1 MATDITTIRLPPKDS
16 MVIDHFVDIGEF
28 KSRSEFMRY
37 AIKKTICDLV
47 LKEFHEK
54 IGRKGRPTKKEIEK
68 LVAEIRG
75 IRKGLWK
82 EYAKHI
88 P

>member
-1 MATDITTIRLPPKDS
+1 MTTNVTTIRLPPKDTLI
-16 MVIDHFVDIGEF
+16 IDHFVEAGEF

-54 IGRKGRPTKKEIEK
+54 IGNKGKPSKKEVEAL
-68 LVAEIRG
+68 LVELRDI
-75 IRKGLWK
+75 KSGLWDR
-82 EYAKHI
+82 YAKSLS
-88 P
+88 

>member
-1 MATDITTIRLPPKDS
+1 MATEVTTIRLPPKDTII
-16 MVIDHFVDIGEF
+16 IDHLVEIGEF

-37 AIKKTICDLV
+37 AIKKTICDLM

-54 IGRKGRPTKKEIEK
+54 LGKKGKPLKKEIKE
-68 LVAEIRG
+68 LISEIRH

-82 EYAKHI
+82 EYAKRL

>member
-1 MATDITTIRLPPKDS
+1 MTTEVTTIRLPPKDS
-16 MVIDHFVDIGEF
+16 LIIDHFVEAGEF

-54 IGRKGRPTKKEIEK
+54 MGKKGNPSKKEIEE
-68 LVAEIRG
+68 LVAELKDIRS
-75 IRKGLWK
+75 GLW
-82 EYAKHI
+82 ERYAKNI
-88 P
+88 S

>member
-1 MATDITTIRLPPKDS
+1 MTTDVTTIRLPPKDS
-16 MVIDHFVDIGEF
+16 LIIDHFVEAGEF

-54 IGRKGRPTKKEIEK
+54 MGTKGKPTKKEVVD
-68 LVAEIRG
+68 LVSELKDLR
-75 IRKGLWK
+75 RGLW
-82 EYAKHI
+82 ERYAKNI
-88 P
+88 S